1 MFTVSSPVLALAVFG
16 IVVGSSFAGALVGR
30 HLRPRRE
37 TWREPIGV
45 LQAALLGVVGLI
57 LAFGLNMAVGRYETR
72 RVEMVQETN
81 AIGTTFLR
89 AQTLTEPA
97 RSRSLALLRRYADL
111 EIRFSTVRPGSA
123 EADRLVADSSVIQR
137 RLWGLADDDS
147 LREEPTANAPR
158 LYVESLNSMIDS
170 QTSRVAAL
178 NNRVPT
184 PVLLVELVGA
194 SVALALLASNLAVL
208 GRGVLPVMLAAVLIS
223 LLLLVTF
230 DLDRPTRGLI
240 TVPDT
245 PLVQLR
251 ESMNLPPAA
260 GG

>member
-16 IVVGSSFAGALVGR
+16 VVVGSSFAGALVGR

-81 AIGTTFLR
+81 AISTTFLR

-97 RSRSLALLRRYADL
+97 RSRSLALLRRYTDL

-137 RLWGLADDDS
+137 RLWGLADDL
-147 LREEPTANAPR
+147 LREEPIATAPR
-158 LYVESLNSMIDS
+158 LYVESLNLMIES

-208 GRGVLPVMLAAVLIS
+208 GRGVLPVMLAAVLVS

-260 GG
+260 RG

>member
-97 RSRSLALLRRYADL
+97 RSRSLALLRRYTDL

-137 RLWGLADDDS
+137 RLWGLADDL
-147 LREEPTANAPR
+147 LREEPIATAPR
-158 LYVESLNSMIDS
+158 LYVESLNLMIDS